1 MIKRS
6 KIFLRS
12 SLVEIYQCLN
22 LRYLVDRVYSHAI
35 RFRFKKCGPGL
46 RLTLSTSIT
55 SLGSI
60 SIGKNFSAM
69 GRLSL
74 YANNGEILIGNNCDV
89 NTNVQIGAGYG
100 RIKIGDHVMIGPNVV
115 LRSSNHGMV
124 KGAGPMKSQ
133 PVSFGEIVIEDDV
146 WIGANAV
153 VLSGVTIAHGS
164 VIAAGCVVSQSTEPY
179 SIIAGIPGRK
189 ISERT

>member
-1 MIKRS
+1 MIYRS
-6 KIFLRS
+6 KIFLKS

-89 NTNVQIGAGYG
+89 NTNV
-100 RIKIGDHVMIGPNVV
+100 V